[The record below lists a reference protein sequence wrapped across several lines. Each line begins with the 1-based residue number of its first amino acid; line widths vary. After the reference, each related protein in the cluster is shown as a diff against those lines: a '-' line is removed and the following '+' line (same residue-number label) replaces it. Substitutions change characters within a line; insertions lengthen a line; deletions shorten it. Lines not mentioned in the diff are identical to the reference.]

1 MMCYVYVST
10 AKETKTS
17 YINVNQ
23 INHVLKFLDVNLI
36 GSILSSVILE
46 LKIDNGIILSTS

>member
-23 INHVLKFLDVNLI
+23 INHVLEIPGRQFNWI
-36 GSILSSVILE
+36 NSE
-46 LKIDNGIILSTS
+46 FYNT